1 MYETPDLGVELL
13 DESVSSTFFPYQ
25 IKPWLEKYWSSD
37 HEYLIRLGLTSLF
50 THDISGKWGV
60 ESSVQGSFE
69 PRFQLRYAAPGRS
82 SSNAWWKFHHEKD
95 HGFKLVGLETSL
107 IFLAKKKSHFYDTSW
122 LVFTNP
128 PLCTTWHF
136 KHHHLQTCNPMKQ
149 FAHSRPLTPNAVGCY
164 PKFGQ
169 RNPTSLRRSMGIHKG
184 NLQKVGHCCT
194 AALSWFWTSTSDL

>member
-1 MYETPDLGVELL
+1 M
-13 DESVSSTFFPYQ
+13 
-25 IKPWLEKYWSSD
+25 
-37 HEYLIRLGLTSLF
+37 
-50 THDISGKWGV
+50 
-60 ESSVQGSFE
+60 
-69 PRFQLRYAAPGRS
+69 
-82 SSNAWWKFHHEKD
+82 
-95 HGFKLVGLETSL
+95 
-107 IFLAKKKSHFYDTSW
+107 IFLANEASKVASRVRLNPGFNYGTLLRVEVLPTRGENFTTKKITASNWWDLRRHWFSWQKKKSHFYDTSW